1 MKINKSIEEG
11 EERILAFARS
21 LVERAGV
28 AEGEREAEAERLKE
42 KIVGR
47 ILDEVLTAL
56 PEEDLD
62 EMQAAMDE
70 TGELP
75 LEKWNSMMFM
85 EKIRP
90 ESVAGKVF
98 REVEQEY
105 LGDDNTEEEE

>member
-1 MKINKSIEEG
+1 MKINKSIEAG
-11 EERILAFARS
+11 EEKILAFARS

-28 AEGEREAEAERLKE
+28 AEDQREAEAEKLKE
-42 KIVGR
+42 EIVGK

-62 EMQAAMDE
+62 EIQASLDE

-105 LGDDNTEEEE
+105 LGAKNAKEEA